1 MGNSTSK
8 LNHKTVFEKE
18 LPKINTLINDII
30 NDKDIFKNKQY
41 NFLSQDICQN
51 YQVILEEE
59 LSKYL
64 KLDIKNLGAS
74 LYIIPKNADADNHDK
89 LTKYKLTKAQVCE
102 KISNHYI
109 KILYIMC
116 LVKYVYNLEMS
127 GDLSIAGIVFRNIK
141 IVDDMMQ
148 IYFCGMP
155 HKQYENQKATHNPA
169 KIDFSKLEG
178 MKFFTHY
185 FLDPEESYTFINI
198 LKNIL
203 ARSSSNKI
211 KQSMCEYLS
220 EHGAKDYSALEKLY
234 KIRYPNE
241 KLNCARQSK
250 HQSGGTGPVA
260 SPTAAPVT
268 THSAH
273 AAKLFLYIEKDNPIF
288 LSDYCAAPI
297 KLVVKLNTPEGKKL
311 LAYYKKMLTTYEQN
325 IASIYSYLVRM
336 VHKNS
341 HSKIYELKDIDKH
354 ELDSIIHDI
363 KLKIKEF
370 YIQSIFDF
378 QNLLDMAKTTPNIHI
393 N

>member
-1 MGNSTSK
+1 MGNSAST

-18 LPKINTLINDII
+18 LPKLNTLINDII
-30 NDKDIFKNKQY
+30 NEKDIFKNKQY

-51 YQVILEEE
+51 YQVVLEEE

-74 LYIIPKNADADNHDK
+74 LYIIPKNADTDNHEK

-155 HKQYENQKATHNPA
+155 HKNYHDKENKASN

-220 EHGAKDYSALEKLY
+220 QHGAKDYSELEKLY

-241 KLNCARQSK
+241 KLNCAHQSK
-250 HQSGGTGPVA
+250 NQKGGGSTV
-260 SPTAAPVT
+260 VT
-268 THSAH
+268 DP
-273 AAKLFLYIEKDNPIF
+273 KLYIYIEKDNPIF

-297 KLVVKLNTPEGKKL
+297 KLVVKLSTPEGKKL

-325 IASIYSYLVRM
+325 VASIYSYLIRM
-336 VHKNS
+336 VHKNG
-341 HSKIYELKDIDKH
+341 HTKIYELKDINKH
-354 ELDSIIHDI
+354 ELDMIIHDI